1 MLNLAPPQLQFGRM
15 MIFSDH
21 ADPNQF
27 YFFPNFP
34 HVAKTDEGKP
44 AISLVVFK
52 ENLDELDP
60 EAEDAVAFLSLDV
73 DLSFTEDEL
82 KDARSFIRTE
92 LERLD
97 DVKLS
102 PVFFRRGTAK
112 LLLLDAKTPEPGRET
127 APEAKTQFVEKMLG
141 TASPSLF
148 GDNRAIFQAMLTKK
162 GAMALMGSIDGFA
175 PIGIVYELTLA
186 GLQPAYR
193 VKIKADWSRV
203 YHHFSEREHTEALW
217 FYEQDIEKVV
227 DDLVDKKVIE
237 VDDVIEGVDEEG
249 AKADHDAVMAELR
262 RFVLEK
268 LFTQTLKKEM
278 PAGHDIGGEVA
289 NIANAIIAAPLS
301 IFGGYSYVQKDLTE
315 SQLNSFEADWAVRKA
330 VERTI
335 FPQAHVSTLI
345 REGGVTREELIK
357 VVSGDQELFRIID
370 IDVSAQAAWDR
381 DSVAMVSVDLEHGD
395 PAGSPKTWSF
405 ILDKAAPRK
414 KLRAWLDPAIGAKLR
429 YRYEVVFSPEG
440 VYGPEPKLSCPF
452 RDHTGTVIAI
462 RPDELYRMVDAEVSA
477 VASFPFDRW
486 PAVHTWI
493 RLKDEGSQF
502 EHVEDGLITAE
513 KRKLTLRYR
522 APLAA
527 EAPLEVRLR
536 FVGNQGKVVETGWL
550 PMQGTNYAFSDPQPS
565 ALSVLVVPAVD
576 KAQTANLIVDF
587 EYTDEAHG
595 RFDTGQLVFDPTTL
609 GKPQTWSIRL
619 DDPTK
624 RRYRYKL
631 TLVKNDG
638 QFLQTGFIETIS
650 PTLALGEVY
659 VRRLD
664 VEVSLFGKGPGVER
678 VKVELAY
685 HDAANDLHE
694 AKSLTF
700 GEGGATGTFQA
711 MLKDASKQEFSYRVT
726 WVMEDG
732 FDRKLGPIT
741 TSDRF
746 VVIPG
751 SPPEDG

>member
-15 MIFSDH
+15 VIFADH

-44 AISLVVFK
+44 AISLVIFK
-52 ENLDELDP
+52 ENLDELP
-60 EAEDAVAFLSLDV
+60 EDGEDAVGFLSLDV
-73 DLSFTEDEL
+73 DLSFTEDEV
-82 KDARSFIRTE
+82 KEARAFVRSE
-92 LERLD
+92 LQRFD

-102 PVFFRRGTAK
+102 PVFFRRGSAK

-127 APEAKTQFVEKMLG
+127 APEARTPFVTKLLG

-148 GDNRAIFQAMLTKK
+148 GDNRAIFQAMLSKK
-162 GAMALMGSIDGFA
+162 GAMVLMGSLDGFA

-193 VKIKADWSRV
+193 VKIRADWSRV

-217 FYEQDIEKVV
+217 FYEKDIEKVV
-227 DDLVDKKVIE
+227 DELVDQKVIQ

-278 PAGHDIGGEVA
+278 PAGHDIGGEVENVA
-289 NIANAIIAAPLS
+289 SAIIAAPLS
-301 IFGGYSYVQKDLTE
+301 IFGGYSYVQKDITE
-315 SQLNSFEADWAVRKA
+315 SELQSFEADWSVRKA

-345 REGGVTREELIK
+345 REGGITRDDLVK
-357 VVSGDQELFRIID
+357 VVSGDQELFRLID
-370 IDVSAQAAWDR
+370 IDVSAQAAWER
-381 DSVAMVSVDLEHGD
+381 DSVALVTVDVEHGD

-405 ILDKAAPRK
+405 VLDKAAPRK
-414 KLRAWLDPAIGAKLR
+414 KLRAWLDPAVGAKLR

-440 VYGPEPKLSCPF
+440 VFGPEPKLASPF
-452 RDHTGTVIAI
+452 RDHDGTVLAI

-477 VASFPFDRW
+477 VSSFPFDRW

-493 RLKDEGSQF
+493 RLRDEESGF

-513 KRKLTLRYR
+513 KRRIVLRYR

-527 EAPLEVRLR
+527 RSGLEVRLQ
-536 FVGNQGKVVETGWL
+536 FLGNQGKVVETGWL
-550 PMQGTNYAFSDPQPS
+550 PMLGTAYAFSDPQPS
-565 ALSVLVVPAVD
+565 SLSVLVVPAVD
-576 KAQTANLIVDF
+576 KTQTANLIVDF
-587 EYTDEAHG
+587 EYTDEKHG

-609 GKPQTWSIRL
+609 AKPQTWTLRL
-619 DDPTK
+619 DDPTA

-638 QFLQTGFIETIS
+638 QFLQTGFIETES
-650 PTLALGEVY
+650 PTLALGELY

-664 VEVSLFGKGPGVER
+664 VEVSLFGKGAGVER
-678 VKVELAY
+678 VRVDLVY
-685 HDAANDLHE
+685 DDVANDLHE
-694 AKSLTF
+694 SKTLVLAQA
-700 GEGGATGTFQA
+700 GATGTFQV
-711 MLKDASKQEFSYRVT
+711 MLKDASRQEFAYRVT
-726 WVMEDG
+726 WIMEDG

-746 VVIPG
+746 VVVPG